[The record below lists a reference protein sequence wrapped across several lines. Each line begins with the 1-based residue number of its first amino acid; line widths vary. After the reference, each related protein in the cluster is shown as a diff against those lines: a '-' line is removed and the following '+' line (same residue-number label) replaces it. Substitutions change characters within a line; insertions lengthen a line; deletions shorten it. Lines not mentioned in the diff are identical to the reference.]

1 MHAINNLM
9 QLVSWMRVHL
19 FEVPIFRVNKLVQ
32 PAESNGTERN
42 GMARNGTER
51 RMANI
56 CITSGLCSLSLSL
69 YSSFSVF
76 WLYLLDHL
84 FPCVIELFVFKWLH
98 ADNKRT
104 NKKRAFRYH
113 RYTIFFFVRVHTVV
127 VAVINS
133 TVYYC
138 ATLIA
143 MRASINPW

>member
-32 PAESNGTERN
+32 PAESNGTERYGMDWN
-42 GMARNGTER
+42 GMKWNGTKDGQYMHNKR
-51 RMANI
+51 I
-56 CITSGLCSLSLSL
+56 VLSLTL
-69 YSSFSVF
+69 PLFFLLVF

-104 NKKRAFRYH
+104 NKKRAFQYH
-113 RYTIFFFVRVHTVV
+113 RHTIFFYVCSYRCCCC
-127 VAVINS
+127 
-133 TVYYC
+133 Y
-138 ATLIA
+138 
-143 MRASINPW
+143 